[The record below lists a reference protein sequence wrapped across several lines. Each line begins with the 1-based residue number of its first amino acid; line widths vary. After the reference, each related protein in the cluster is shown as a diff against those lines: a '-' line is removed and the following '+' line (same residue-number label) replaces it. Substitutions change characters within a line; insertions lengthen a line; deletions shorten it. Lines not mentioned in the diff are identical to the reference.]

1 MSRYSL
7 KPLPEHADLFE
18 VALGWDAGF
27 GTYFLTLFGAPDQ
40 DRETD
45 IRLWRGTRPREIATA
60 AALIAL
66 ATPYAELPDDL
77 ARRLEID
84 RLARPINPDRP
95 ASGLLQQLLARPFG
109 PSS

>member
-18 VALGWDAGF
+18 VALGWDPGL

-45 IRLWRGTRPREIATA
+45 IRQIGRAHV
-60 AALIAL
+60 
-66 ATPYAELPDDL
+66 
-77 ARRLEID
+77 
-84 RLARPINPDRP
+84 
-95 ASGLLQQLLARPFG
+95 
-109 PSS
+109 

>member
-18 VALGWDAGF
+18 VALGWDAGL

-45 IRLWRGTRPREIATA
+45 IRLWRGTRTREIASPA
-60 AALIAL
+60 ELIAL
-66 ATPYAELPDDL
+66 AAPYAEIPDNL
-77 ARRLEID
+77 AARLVLD
-84 RLARPINPDRP
+84 QLARPFNPDRP
-95 ASGLLQQLLARPFG
+95 ISHLQRQFFVRPDRSF
-109 PSS
+109 S